1 MYIGENFFMSTINIF
16 LDYQI
21 LDHLFRIE
29 NKTYEGEHEL
39 ALTELRKKAE
49 KQMVNIWMSEITKV
63 EMIHGENNPRINE
76 AKRCLARIND
86 QKKTAIAKTMNI
98 KWLTYPCS
106 KFDDNYSLFDVSARF
121 SGPKWNEANTFEKWL
136 LNIKGVSQGDARQ
149 FVSCIYGSDV
159 NALDE
164 KPVIE
169 WFLTEDSALRS
180 ALINVKSKSKISGLS
195 QMKISSVSGFA
206 NK

>member
-1 MYIGENFFMSTINIF
+1 MSNLSIF

-21 LDHLFRIE
+21 LDHLFRIG
-29 NKTYEGEHEL
+29 NKTYEGKRKHEL

-63 EMIHGENNPRINE
+63 EMIHGKNNPRINE
-76 AKRCLARIND
+76 AKRCLARTND

-121 SGPKWNEANTFEKWL
+121 SGPEWNEANTFEKWL
-136 LNIKGVSQGDARQ
+136 LNIKGVSPGDARQ
-149 FVSCIYGSDV
+149 VVSCIYGSDV
-159 NALDE
+159 NALDK
-164 KPVIE
+164 KPVIK

-180 ALINVKSKSKISGLS
+180 ALINVKSKSKISELS
-195 QMKISSVSGFA
+195 QMKISSVSGFV